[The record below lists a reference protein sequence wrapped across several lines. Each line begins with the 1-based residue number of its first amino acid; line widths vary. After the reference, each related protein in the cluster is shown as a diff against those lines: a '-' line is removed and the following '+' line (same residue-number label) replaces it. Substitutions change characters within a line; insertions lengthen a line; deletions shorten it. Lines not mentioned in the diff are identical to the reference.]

1 MSVDGLSPIV
11 KAVAGTALVYF
22 VWSWLNQSY
31 DPMTWNTL
39 GLIIG
44 FLIVGN
50 LWVPD
55 KED

>member
-1 MSVDGLSPIV
+1 MSVDGLPPV
-11 KAVAGTALVYF
+11 AKAVAGTALVYF